1 MSYRRVTLRDVAQAA
16 QVSINTASRALNEK
30 PDVNEETRERVLEAA
45 ARLGYRPNRL
55 AQGLRGKK
63 VGTIGVVVA
72 DLSNPFFV
80 EVVKGVE
87 EEAYRHGFTIM
98 VTNTN
103 EDPVKEEEVIKT
115 LVLHQVAGLIIT
127 PSQKSDGFLPF
138 LAAEDVPFVLVARR
152 FEQFSCHAVLN
163 DDFTGAFS
171 AVNHLIE
178 LGHREILFI
187 NGPPTNWSASQR
199 LSGYRQALDR
209 AGIPYRPELVRSCS
223 VTAESGARETLDYL
237 ADNPVPD
244 AVFAFSDYMA
254 IGVIGALRE
263 RGLNVPGDVSVVGY
277 DGIQIGASLDPP
289 LTTVEIAK
297 HSLGV
302 ASTQVLIELIKDEH
316 ARHEP
321 RQTMLPPKLLTRQ
334 STQARTPVGARAQS
348 KPTLGPRV

>member
-1 MSYRRVTLRDVAQAA
+1 
-16 QVSINTASRALNEK
+16 NTASRALNEK

-138 LAAEDVPFVLVARR
+138 LAA
-152 FEQFSCHAVLN
+152 
-163 DDFTGAFS
+163 
-171 AVNHLIE
+171 
-178 LGHREILFI
+178 
-187 NGPPTNWSASQR
+187 
-199 LSGYRQALDR
+199 
-209 AGIPYRPELVRSCS
+209 
-223 VTAESGARETLDYL
+223 
-237 ADNPVPD
+237 
-244 AVFAFSDYMA
+244 
-254 IGVIGALRE
+254 
-263 RGLNVPGDVSVVGY
+263 
-277 DGIQIGASLDPP
+277 
-289 LTTVEIAK
+289 
-297 HSLGV
+297 
-302 ASTQVLIELIKDEH
+302 
-316 ARHEP
+316 
-321 RQTMLPPKLLTRQ
+321 
-334 STQARTPVGARAQS
+334 
-348 KPTLGPRV
+348 